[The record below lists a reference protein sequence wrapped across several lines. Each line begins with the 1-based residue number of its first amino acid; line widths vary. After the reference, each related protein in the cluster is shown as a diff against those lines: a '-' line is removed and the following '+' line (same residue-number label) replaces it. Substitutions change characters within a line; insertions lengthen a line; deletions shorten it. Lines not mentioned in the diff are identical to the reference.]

1 MTCDEIKAKFP
12 HASAAF
18 IRKNAVDGAYL
29 VPEKMI
35 TGVVRKKPAKRI
47 RQNSTPLNKTE
58 QAFLDYL
65 NREGFGWRVLILV
78 QSMTLKLGNGVRYTP
93 DFVTVANFSLNLTAY
108 EVKGYMRDD
117 AAVKLKVAAA
127 QYPWIAFKLVTRRKD
142 GGWDIE
148 AVLP

>member
-12 HASAAF
+12 NASAAF
-18 IRKNAVDGAYL
+18 MRANASDGAYL
-29 VPEKMI
+29 VPEK
-35 TGVVRKKPAKRI
+35 TKKPAKRI
-47 RQNSTPLNKTE
+47 RQNSAGLNKTE
-58 QAFLDYL
+58 QAFSDYL
-65 NREGFGWRVLILV
+65 ERDNVTGDFTKGRVLA
-78 QSMTLKLGNGVRYTP
+78 QSITLRLGNGVRYTP
-93 DFVTVANFSLNLTAY
+93 DFVTVTFFRNLMTAY